1 MMPPTAWEH
10 SHEKSEVEAEL
21 FGSTESRDRRLLL
34 VIDLE
39 ERKQPAHAQGL
50 QDDLGWIH
58 ELERSAG
65 FLGQLETFD
74 EEADAAGVEAVDVGH
89 AEHDLDFA
97 VGDEIFKGLAQVVG
111 GRSEN
116 QPSMQRDGCDF
127 TVFQN
132 ADVQPGPS
140 DPARPLFS
148 LTHRGEIEHRPG
160 SAKEGLLSG
169 PGNNLRRPQEK
180 T

>member
-1 MMPPTAWEH
+1 
-10 SHEKSEVEAEL
+10 
-21 FGSTESRDRRLLL
+21 
-34 VIDLE
+34 
-39 ERKQPAHAQGL
+39 
-50 QDDLGWIH
+50 
-58 ELERSAG
+58 
-65 FLGQLETFD
+65 
-74 EEADAAGVEAVDVGH
+74 
-89 AEHDLDFA
+89 
-97 VGDEIFKGLAQVVG
+97 
-111 GRSEN
+111 
-116 QPSMQRDGCDF
+116 MQRDGCDF

-148 LTHRGEIEHRPG
+148 LTHRGELEHRPG